1 MIVVIL
7 CHLIQLNGRES
18 SLFSVTSCKLFVIYG
33 HIGRIRSMPQK
44 YIYICLDVFKEK
56 QDNEDV
62 TIHNKLEAW
71 LTILCR
77 DEPEKVIELIEQY
90 PEFKALYEDIYIL
103 CHEIEKVMGMFSKE
117 LLEMDRNTV
126 KLMIDEMQEEA
137 EELLKERDKAAEEL
151 AKANEEILRLK
162 KLLEER

>member
-1 MIVVIL
+1 MVYIL
-7 CHLIQLNGRES
+7 QEF
-18 SLFSVTSCKLFVIYG
+18 LFIPLDISKKIY
-33 HIGRIRSMPQK
+33 
-44 YIYICLDVFKEK
+44 E
-56 QDNEDV
+56 NEGV
-62 TIHNKLEAW
+62 SNKLEAW
-71 LTILCR
+71 FIFLS
-77 DEPEKVIELIEQY
+77 DDNPEMICKLIDAY
-90 PEFKALYEDIYIL
+90 PEFREMYEEIYDL
-103 CHEIEKVMGMFSKE
+103 CLNTEKVMGMFSKE